1 MTGLFLIAVT
11 EPLVWKCG
19 FQSNFVLVETHRMI
33 FIATRGSDVAS
44 ESQTLEKC
52 LYLDILL

>member
-1 MTGLFLIAVT
+1 MIAVT

-33 FIATRGSDVAS
+33 FIAIRGSDVAS